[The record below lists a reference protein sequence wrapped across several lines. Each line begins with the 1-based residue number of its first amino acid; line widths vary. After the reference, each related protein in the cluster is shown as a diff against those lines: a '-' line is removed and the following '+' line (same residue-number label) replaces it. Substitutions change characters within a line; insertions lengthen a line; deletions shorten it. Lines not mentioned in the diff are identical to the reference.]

1 MGVTAML
8 NELKE
13 AFGARYTDSPFE
25 RRFYARDVAY
35 IPEFLVSLLSNPLPD
50 MVYRPLN
57 AQEVSRVM
65 AFAVRENLAVTPR
78 AGASTALGNSV
89 PTRGG
94 IVLDLNALKGVVSF
108 NAAEEK
114 VRVLPGTTWAEL
126 DSYLGRRGYTVC
138 AYPTSA
144 FVATIG
150 GWFSVGGY
158 GIGSIEH
165 GPLVNQVSS
174 LEVVLPSGEIRR
186 LTQESEPP
194 LQWFAGTDGTL
205 GVITEL
211 ELKVRPV
218 PEAMSHYLLVS
229 EEPAGLIQ
237 AARECIAGVKGILH
251 NLHFNGKAFNQ
262 ALKSKGLV
270 GAEPGN
276 YHSLSVDLAGTRN
289 QLDQGEAVLK
299 SILAS
304 LGLRLLDSETA
315 REEWE
320 TRFQSLRVMRV
331 HPCLLGGEL
340 LLPLKSLNRYLEQV
354 ESLGRRAGAE
364 MLTYGHIVS
373 PDKVLV
379 MSLYPADERRTVRY
393 LCDTSLIME
402 IYRLGIKLDGVPY
415 VIGFWNTPYVKDIYT
430 SERLAELKRRKACLD
445 PKGIMNP
452 SKAYGPPLL
461 LRPGLFAMGM
471 KTLGMVRQIL
481 PKEAKKHEQQ

>member
-1 MGVTAML
+1 ML

-13 AFGARYTDSPFE
+13 VFGARFTDSTFE
-25 RRFYARDVAY
+25 RRFYTRDVAY
-35 IPEFLVSLLSNPLPD
+35 IPVFLVSLLSNPLPD
-50 MVYRPLN
+50 MVFRPLN
-57 AQEVSRVM
+57 TEEVSRIM
-65 AFAVRENLAVTPR
+65 AFAARAKMAVTPR

-108 NAAEEK
+108 DTAEEK
-114 VRVLPGTTWAEL
+114 VRVLSGTTWAEL
-126 DSYLGRRGYTVC
+126 DSCLRQRGYTVC
-138 AYPTSA
+138 AYPTSFFA
-144 FVATIG
+144 ATIG

-186 LTQESEPP
+186 LTRESEPP

-229 EEPAGLIQ
+229 EDPAGLIQ
-237 AARECIAGVKGILH
+237 AAQDCTAVMKGILL
-251 NLHFNGKAFNQ
+251 NLHYNGKAFNQ
-262 ALKSKGLV
+262 ALNSKGLI
-270 GAEPGN
+270 GSEPGN
-276 YHSLSVDLAGTRN
+276 FHSLSVDLEGTRI
-289 QLDQGEAVLK
+289 QLNHGEAILK
-299 SILAS
+299 SIVAR
-304 LGLRLLDSETA
+304 LGLRLLDTETA
-315 REEWE
+315 WEEWE
-320 TRFQSLRVMRV
+320 TRFQSLRVMRA

-354 ESLGRRAGAE
+354 DNLGRRAGVE

-379 MSLYPADERRTVRY
+379 MSLYPADERRTFRY

-402 IYRLGIKLDGVPY
+402 IYRVGIKLAGVPY
-415 VIGFWNTPYVKDIYT
+415 VIGFWNTPYVQDIYT
-430 SERLAELKRRKACLD
+430 SERLTELKRRKDLLD

-452 SKAYGPPLL
+452 SKTYNPPPL
-461 LRPGLFAMGM
+461 LRPGLFTLGM
-471 KTLGMVRQIL
+471 KTLGMVRQIF
-481 PKEAKKHEQQ
+481 PKEARKHEQQ